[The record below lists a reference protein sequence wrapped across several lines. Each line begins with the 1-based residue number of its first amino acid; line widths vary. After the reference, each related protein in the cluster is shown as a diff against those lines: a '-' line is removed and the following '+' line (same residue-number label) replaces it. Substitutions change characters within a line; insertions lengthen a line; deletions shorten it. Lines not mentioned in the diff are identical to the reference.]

1 MKAKKTAP
9 LRRRISFAVDRDEI
23 EINSDWVDAV
33 MASPSASA
41 HDPSPVVA
49 FPAPAAVP
57 DGALFFAP
65 GKNSATEEQSSTGA
79 NSSTGEECTSVENSS
94 AVDKVTPVEK
104 LTAVDEKAP
113 VENYTTVAIFPTA
126 TDHLVYN
133 QQQSPSAYNQKGGP
147 SVANNATVAPTA
159 TDEQYSTGAPS
170 VSTRDHRVARPRPII
185 RVTDGLTP
193 GQYAVY
199 SLMYEAGEGTG
210 GSFRIYKGGYAD
222 LGRLTGLSKRGIQN
236 IVAELQ
242 AKHVISLHQQ
252 PGYHR
257 TETSAYLIPDT
268 GAVLQLWFSK
278 GWRRA
283 LGKSKT
289 LIS

>member
-41 HDPSPVVA
+41 HDPSPVGA
-49 FPAPAAVP
+49 FPAPPAAP

-65 GKNSATEEQSSTGA
+65 DKNSATEEQTSTGEKSA
-79 NSSTGEECTSVENSS
+79 TDEECTSVENNS
-94 AVDKVTPVEK
+94 AVDKF
-104 LTAVDEKAP
+104 TAVERIAAVEGKAP
-113 VENYTTVAIFPTA
+113 VEQYTTVAIFPTVTEYLA
-126 TDHLVYN
+126 YN
-133 QQQSPSAYNQKGGP
+133 QQQPKTTHNAKPGQA
-147 SVANNATVAPTA
+147 VVDNATVAYIA
-159 TDEQYSTGAPS
+159 TGEQYSTDAQFI
-170 VSTRDHRVARPRPII
+170 STNDHRVARPRPIV

-199 SLMYEAGEGTG
+199 SLMYEAGESTG
-210 GSFRIYKGGYAD
+210 GSSRIYKGGYAD

-236 IVAELQ
+236 IVADLQ
-242 AKHVISLHQQ
+242 AKHVISIHQQ

-257 TETSAYLIPDT
+257 TETSAYLIPDMGT
-268 GAVLQLWFSK
+268 VLQLWFSK

-283 LGKSKT
+283 VGKSKT

>member
-49 FPAPAAVP
+49 FPTPAAGS
-57 DGALFFAP
+57 DGALFFGS
-65 GKNSATEEQSSTGA
+65 GKNSATEEQTATGA

-94 AVDKVTPVEK
+94 AVDEATPVEK
-104 LTAVDEKAP
+104 IAAVESKAP
-113 VENYTTVAIFPTA
+113 VEQYTTVALFPATA
-126 TDHLVYN
+126 GHLVYN
-133 QQQSPSAYNQKGGP
+133 QQPPPAFHSPKAAYT
-147 SVANNATVAPTA
+147 VVDTATVDNSA
-159 TDEQYSTGAPS
+159 TDEQYSTGAQ
-170 VSTRDHRVARPRPII
+170 STSTKDHRVARPRPII

-199 SLMYEAGEGTG
+199 SLMYEAGESNGR
-210 GSFRIYKGGYAD
+210 SSRIYKGGYAD

-242 AKHVISLHQQ
+242 AKYVISIHQQ

-257 TETSAYLIPDT
+257 TETSAYLIPDA
-268 GAVLQLWFSK
+268 GAVLQVWFSK

-289 LIS
+289 LIN

>member
-49 FPAPAAVP
+49 FPTPPAAP
-57 DGALFFAP
+57 DGALFFAS
-65 GKNSATEEQSSTGA
+65 GKNSATEEQTSTGENLA
-79 NSSTGEECTSVENSS
+79 TGEECTSVENSS

-104 LTAVDEKAP
+104 SAAVEGKAS
-113 VENYTTVAIFPTA
+113 VEIYTTVAILSAAVNHP
-126 TDHLVYN
+126 VSN
-133 QQQSPSAYNQKGGP
+133 QQEPPSDYNGAARIP
-147 SVANNATVAPTA
+147 VAEIATVAPT
-159 TDEQYSTGAPS
+159 TTGEQYSTVAQS
-170 VSTRDHRVARPRPII
+170 TSTRDHRVARPRLIV

-199 SLMYEAGEGTG
+199 SLMYEAGESSG
-210 GSFRIYKGGYAD
+210 GSSRIYRGGYAD

-242 AKHVISLHQQ
+242 AKHVISIHQQ

-257 TETSAYLIPDT
+257 TETSAYLIPDA

-278 GWRRA
+278 GWKRA

>member
-49 FPAPAAVP
+49 FPTPASEP
-57 DGALFFAP
+57 DVALFFAS
-65 GKNSATEEQSSTGA
+65 GKNSATEEQTSTDE

-104 LTAVDEKAP
+104 SAAVEGKAP
-113 VENYTTVAIFPTA
+113 VEIYTTVAVFSRPA
-126 TDHLVYN
+126 DYLVSN
-133 QQQSPSAYNQKGGP
+133 QQQPASVYSRVDGKPVAEITT
-147 SVANNATVAPTA
+147 VANITTG
-159 TDEQYSTGAPS
+159 EQYSTDALS
-170 VSTRDHRVARPRPII
+170 ASTRDHRVARPRPIM

-199 SLMYEAGEGTG
+199 SLMYEAGENNG
-210 GSFRIYKGGYAD
+210 GSSRIYKGGYAD

-242 AKHVISLHQQ
+242 AKHVISIHQQ

-257 TETSAYLIPDT
+257 TETSVYLIPDA

-289 LIS
+289 LIG